1 MNMSYNN
8 ILLDSITSPLDIILT
23 SSSPKVIKPSE
34 NVSDNSV
41 SSKGNKSHI
50 AKIEDYLSKKYDEV
64 ALQHLKRELLKEI
77 NNEVQCKSAVN
88 LNESLVVSLN
98 IVIRNGKTVWKVVW
112 IEYYLRLNLSFR
124 RY

>member
-1 MNMSYNN
+1 MSFDN

-23 SSSPKVIKPSE
+23 SSSPKVIEPNE

-41 SSKGNKSHI
+41 SFKGNKLHI
-50 AKIEDYLSKKYDEV
+50 AKIEDYLSKRYDEV
-64 ALQHLKRELLKEI
+64 ALQHLKRELLKET
-77 NNEVQCKSAVN
+77 NNEVQCKSVVN

-98 IVIRNGKTVWKVVW
+98 IVIRNRKIVCKVVW
-112 IEYYLRLNLSFR
+112 IEYYLRLNLSSR